1 MIGFDYGH
9 GWSSTGWETSFYG
22 GYDRTLY
29 DMPDVKVDYDVRV
42 NIPLKSKMSYY
53 NGQKLL
59 KTFLL
64 RVKTL
69 NLTDHLLHKSTIE
82 ERDTWG
88 GFGKKKRVL
97 VVSKQGIER
106 ALDYIINYETEL
118 KNLFEHYKN
127 DIIESDIEFTLKD
140 DEECKSK
147 GKSTSD
153 LVTDLLGK
161 TAIMKP
167 YKSFSSISGTGDVPD
182 PVFIIQEQDRRE
194 SYLDEKQKL
203 LAKQIV
209 NKLDITFDPDRD
221 DIHSLK
227 QGKLDTRKLAE
238 AVAHN
243 DHIYYRTEEDQ
254 KTKPFSVVILC
265 DESGSMRHDSRMDRQ
280 YNLVKVLYS
289 AFSEIMPQ
297 DRISVYGHSG
307 DEEPEIYVYQDK
319 YNPGFM
325 KTIDNMRG
333 RDMRENYDGPV
344 VESIHERIRSQSSDN
359 VLFIV
364 ISDGQ
369 PSGDHGYG
377 GSEAMTDLKRIVEKC
392 KRDNFVTMGI
402 GFGYSGVKELYAY
415 HTVIHD
421 LSETVEKVT
430 TLLNKVVKTEF
441 Q

>member
-1 MIGFDYGH
+1 MIGFGSH

-29 DMPDVKVDYDVRV
+29 DMPDVKVNYDVRV
-42 NIPLKSKMSYY
+42 YTDHKSKVSYY

-69 NLTDHLLHKSTIE
+69 GLTNHLLHKSTME
-82 ERDTWG
+82 TRKAWG
-88 GFGKKKRVL
+88 PFSKETRCIKA
-97 VVSKQGIER
+97 SKQGIES
-106 ALDYIINYETEL
+106 ALSYVIANETEL
-118 KNLFEHYKN
+118 KNLFEHYKD
-127 DIIESDIEFTLKD
+127 DIINSDIEFNLKGD
-140 DEECKSK
+140 DDDKSK
-147 GKSTSD
+147 DAED
-153 LVTDLLGK
+153 LVKDMLDK
-161 TAIMKP
+161 TAVMKP
-167 YKSFSSISGTGDVPD
+167 YKSFSSISGVGDVPN
-182 PVFIIQEQDRRE
+182 PVFIVEHQNPRKSHLSSEQEK
-194 SYLDEKQKL
+194 Y
-203 LAKQIV
+203 AKRIV
-209 NKLDITFDPDRD
+209 EKLDITFDPDRD
-221 DIHSLK
+221 EIHSLK

-265 DESGSMRHDSRMDRQ
+265 DESGSMRHDDRMDKQ
-280 YNLVKVLYS
+280 FNLAKILYG

-307 DEEPEIYVYQDK
+307 DTEPEIYVYQDK
-319 YNPGFM
+319 YNPGFL
-325 KTIDNMRG
+325 KTIDNMRH
-333 RDMRENYDGPV
+333 RNMQENYDGPV
-344 VESIHERIRSQSSDN
+344 VESIHERIRSQNSDN
-359 VLFIV
+359 ILFIV

-377 GSEAMTDLKRIVEKC
+377 GKDAMDDLKRIVEKC

-421 LSETVEKVT
+421 MSQVVEKVT

>member
-1 MIGFDYGH
+1 MIGFGSH

-29 DMPDVKVDYDVRV
+29 DMPDVKVNYDVRV
-42 NIPLKSKMSYY
+42 YTDHKSKVSYY

-69 NLTDHLLHKSTIE
+69 GLTNHLLHKSTME
-82 ERDTWG
+82 TRKGWG
-88 GFGKKKRVL
+88 PFSKETRCIKA
-97 VVSKQGIER
+97 SKQGIES
-106 ALDYIINYETEL
+106 ALSYVIANETEL
-118 KNLFEHYKN
+118 KNLFEHYKD
-127 DIIESDIEFTLKD
+127 DIINSDIEFNLKGD
-140 DEECKSK
+140 DDDKSK
-147 GKSTSD
+147 DAED
-153 LVTDLLGK
+153 LVKDMLEK
-161 TAIMKP
+161 TAVMKP
-167 YKSFSSISGTGDVPD
+167 YKSFSSISGVGDVPN
-182 PVFIIQEQDRRE
+182 PVFIVEHQNPRKSHLSSEQEK
-194 SYLDEKQKL
+194 Y
-203 LAKQIV
+203 AKRIV
-209 NKLDITFDPDRD
+209 EKLDITFDPDRD
-221 DIHSLK
+221 EIHSLK

-238 AVAHN
+238 AVAYN
-243 DHIYYRTEEDQ
+243 DHIYYRVEEDQ

-265 DESGSMRHDSRMDRQ
+265 DESGSMRHDNRMDKQ
-280 YNLVKVLYS
+280 FNLAKILYG

-307 DEEPEIYVYQDK
+307 DTEPEIFVYQDK
-319 YNPGFM
+319 YNPGFL
-325 KTIDNMRG
+325 KTIDNMRH
-333 RDMRENYDGPV
+333 RNMQENYDGPV
-344 VESIHERIRSQSSDN
+344 VESIHERIRSQNSDN
-359 VLFIV
+359 ILFIV

-377 GSEAMTDLKRIVEKC
+377 GKDAMDDLKRIVEKC

-421 LSETVEKVT
+421 MSQVVEKVT